1 MIIHNISFDSVEW
14 LSKNNKL
21 IRVWR
26 SDADY
31 EPEGLEERWMSFT
44 YPDWIEITKQ
54 TGELFECNH
63 IKMAMKGFDVEVES
77 VTDDFPAEILRRL
90 SC

>member
-1 MIIHNISFDSVEW
+1 MLGARSGTRRHLKFGYDSRQIIDFFSIICYYNYRDGRWVSQRSNMIIHNISFDSVEW

-44 YPDWIEITKQ
+44 YPD
-54 TGELFECNH
+54 
-63 IKMAMKGFDVEVES
+63 
-77 VTDDFPAEILRRL
+77 
-90 SC
+90 